1 MSGISVPRGWK
12 TEGPNVVN
20 SAPDRNGQTAYQ
32 QQDFRPP
39 IQTCCNG
46 RDGRD
51 GKDGRDGID
60 AIGPSAYDV
69 WLSLGNVGTEFDF
82 IASLKGPAGDP
93 CEPCKDGVDGV
104 DGVDGRDGVDGQD
117 GDSAYDV
124 WIKNGN
130 VGSEADFLESLVG
143 TDGVDGEDCDC
154 SPSCIIESVEVE
166 LRGQQIVVTITDSCG
181 NVVSGSDSPN

>member
-1 MSGISVPRGWK
+1 MSGVSVPRGWR

-20 SAPDRNGQTAYQ
+20 SAPYRNRQRDYQ
-32 QQDFRPP
+32 QQDFRPTV
-39 IQTCCNG
+39 QTCCN
-46 RDGRD
+46 GRD

-60 AIGPSAYDV
+60 AIGSSAYDV

-104 DGVDGRDGVDGQD
+104 DGQD

-124 WIKNGN
+124 WINNGN

-143 TDGVDGEDCDC
+143 ADGADGEDCDC
-154 SPSCIIESVEVE
+154 PPSCIIQSVEVE